1 MENLLFKITFPA
13 EFHAQTAV
21 ESAILLH
28 NEIGSL
34 IRTLDDITL
43 IDKIEI
49 TTHESALRIIDK
61 QGPLTSP
68 ADRDH
73 CIQYMAIIGLLKGQL
88 TAADYEDDIAADPRI
103 DALRS

>member
-49 TTHESALRIIDK
+49 TTH
-61 QGPLTSP
+61 
-68 ADRDH
+68 
-73 CIQYMAIIGLLKGQL
+73 
-88 TAADYEDDIAADPRI
+88 
-103 DALRS
+103 